1 MQLKSSKKFPLWF
14 VLILVFL
21 VVLLLSLSSNRK
33 VEKYPKTP
41 DFEQKTSFDLIQ
53 ITFNE
58 KSFKKIE
65 KKRLEAL
72 ATGILE
78 TRDSDY
84 VPATISFNGEDF
96 RAEVRLKGDW
106 TDHLKGEKWSFRVK
120 LKNDKTILGMRK
132 FSIHH
137 PQTRGHHY
145 LAEWL
150 YLKAVKR
157 EKLLGLRYN
166 FLEGAIHIKS
176 NNSSKYVS
184 RDVGLYAMEETFD
197 KRTLESNAAKESVI
211 LKFSEDVWWNEV
223 KKSIKAGSSL
233 GYSWEDF
240 MNHSIVE
247 RAKFPILPFS
257 EEKTI
262 LDSTMN
268 GYFKLSKGLLESV
281 YIGNTTID
289 EVFDVKKLAMQ
300 NAILNLFGAVHGT
313 YIINLRFY
321 YNPITSLL
329 EPIAFD
335 GNSGNKLVK
344 YTHFMF
350 VNKEKDSVYLK
361 ELAYALEKVSNP
373 EYLRGLISEYKEE
386 SEKLEKTLI
395 KEFYSKGLS
404 IENLEFNQEIMRT
417 ELMSLKNR
425 FGIENITLET
435 NSIAKDIIVQS
446 AVVER
451 IEVPDAA
458 NWINNNTILSKT
470 KITSDNRDIYNLSRD
485 DASTNSYTVT
495 PNIKVNPGRVY
506 KTSILVKKGR
516 RDAYFGL
523 RIQGDYPNRVDAVFD
538 LENGQVKKKSLGG
551 NFENVNA
558 TIKSISKDWFLCS
571 LEGKIM
577 TSNVKIILGPTTE
590 QKNSEDWEGVT
601 NKNCDVYILPSS
613 LLVEEISK

>member
-1 MQLKSSKKFPLWF
+1 MRLKSSNKFSLRF
-14 VLILVFL
+14 VFILVVFVAIL
-21 VVLLLSLSSNRK
+21 FSLSGNK
-33 VEKYPKTP
+33 KAKKYPETSE
-41 DFEQKTSFDLIQ
+41 FEQKTNFDLIQ
-53 ITFNE
+53 LTFSE
-58 KSFKKIE
+58 KAFKKVE
-65 KKRLEAL
+65 KKRFKAL

-78 TRDSDY
+78 TGDSDY
-84 VPATISFNGEDF
+84 VPATISFNGEDL

-157 EKLLGLRYN
+157 ENLLGLRYN

-176 NNSSKYVS
+176 KNSSKYTS

-211 LKFSEDVWWNEV
+211 LKFPEDVWWNEV
-223 KKSIKAGSSL
+223 KRSIEAGSSL

-240 MNHSIVE
+240 MNYRIVD
-247 RAKFPILPFS
+247 RAEYPILPFS
-257 EEKTI
+257 EEKTV

-268 GYFKLSKGLLESV
+268 GYFKLSKDLLEGV
-281 YIGNTTID
+281 YSGKTTID
-289 EVFDVKKLAMQ
+289 KAFDVKKLAMQ

-361 ELAYALEKVSNP
+361 ELAYALEKVSSP
-373 EYLRGLISEYKEE
+373 VYLSNLISEYKKE
-386 SEKLEKTLI
+386 SDELEKTLI

-404 IENLEFNQEIMRT
+404 IENLEFNQEIMRA
-417 ELMSLKNR
+417 ELLNLKNKYS
-425 FGIENITLET
+425 IENISLKT
-435 NSIAKDIIVQS
+435 NLIEEDINIPD
-446 AVVER
+446 VVVKSLKV
-451 IEVPDAA
+451 IDAA
-458 NWINNNTILSKT
+458 NWINNNTILSNTKT
-470 KITSDNRDIYNLSRD
+470 KNNNRDIYNLSRVD
-485 DASTNSYTVT
+485 VSANAYTVI
-495 PNIKVNPGRVY
+495 PNNKVNYGQVY
-506 KTSILVKKGR
+506 KTSILVRKGNQG
-516 RDAYFGL
+516 AYFGL

-538 LENGQVKKKSLGG
+538 LEEGQVKGQSIGG
-551 NFENVNA
+551 NFENVKA
-558 TIKSISKDWFLCS
+558 TIKPIGKDWFLCT
-571 LEGKIM
+571 LVGKIN
-577 TSNVKIILGPTTE
+577 TNNVRIILGPTTG
-590 QKNSEDWEGVT
+590 QKNSEAWEGLT
-601 NKNCDVYILPSS
+601 NENCDVFIIPSS
-613 LLVEEISK
+613 LLIEETSI